1 MVKTFNFYLRDIV
14 INGIVSDDVIM
25 KKTNL

>member
-1 MVKTFNFYLRDIV
+1 MAKTFNFYLPDLA

-25 KKTNL
+25 KKTNH